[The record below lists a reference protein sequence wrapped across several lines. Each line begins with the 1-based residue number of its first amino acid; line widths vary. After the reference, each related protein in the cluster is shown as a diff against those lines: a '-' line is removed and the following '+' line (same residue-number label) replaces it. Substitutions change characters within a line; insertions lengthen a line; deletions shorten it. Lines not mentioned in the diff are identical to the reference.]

1 MQKLTCRSFVN
12 AANANLLAKIWMPAI
27 MNLDFIADMGRMNG
41 GWESEEK
48 IGSSLALTPARRH
61 WHVP

>member
-1 MQKLTCRSFVN
+1 
-12 AANANLLAKIWMPAI
+12 

-41 GWESEEK
+41 EWESEEK

>member
-1 MQKLTCRSFVN
+1 MQKLTCGSFVD
-12 AANANLLAKIWMPAI
+12 AANALAKIWMPAI

-41 GWESEEK
+41 EWESEEK

>member
-1 MQKLTCRSFVN
+1 MSAKVEFSRGILQKGLRYCSHTTKAVDIDDGRVAIDNN
-12 AANANLLAKIWMPAI
+12 AADRAQ
-27 MNLDFIADMGRMNG
+27 
-41 GWESEEK
+41 ET